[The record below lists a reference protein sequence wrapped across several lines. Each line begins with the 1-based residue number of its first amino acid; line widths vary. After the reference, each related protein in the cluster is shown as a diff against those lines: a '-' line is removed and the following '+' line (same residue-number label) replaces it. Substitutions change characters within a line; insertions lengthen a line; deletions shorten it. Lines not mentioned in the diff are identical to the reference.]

1 MTLIKYVKIL
11 LIRSLYEKSSVFAK
25 ESNQL
30 SITAE
35 KRENINKKT
44 SNKGKN
50 KDNTLEDFKNIIQTK
65 KIKINIIITFLR
77 QILKLIM
84 NSWNY

>member
-65 KIKINIIITFLR
+65 KIKINII
-77 QILKLIM
+77 
-84 NSWNY
+84 N